1 MNRDSIFGF
10 ILIAV
15 ILIGYSIWMTP
26 SKEEMAARQHKQ
38 DSIMQLRQ
46 QQRLSDSLR
55 LSQELKAI
63 EEQQEA
69 KKSVA
74 DLQPGD
80 SSANISRLQD
90 RYGAFA
96 VSANGEEQEWVSE
109 NQHIRLVF
117 SSKGGFIK
125 EIQLKEYITWDTMPL
140 VLFDPQTAKFDLSFF
155 AKNRIINSSDLY
167 FKPFVNG
174 KPFSGENFPQVEG
187 DSLSI
192 SLRAYASDT
201 GIVDENKYLA
211 LNYSIYPDSYKVGF
225 ALDLHG
231 LSDVLAA
238 NTSSVNLDWTVD
250 LLNQEKAIDR
260 FNGPTIFFKHLN
272 DEVDYLSETKNDEK
286 SIKTKLKWI
295 SFKQQFFSTALVANG
310 AFDNADIRTYDS
322 DARQSVRYMKTAK
335 ASLDIPVN
343 LNESQK
349 VPMFFYFGPNSYY
362 ELKEY
367 GIGLERQ
374 IPLGW
379 GFFLLAWINIYIVI
393 PVFTFLGSFGWN
405 YGIVILVLTIL
416 LKMALL
422 PIAYKTYS
430 SSAKMRVLKPEVD
443 EINAKY
449 PKQEDAMKKQQAI
462 MSLYKRAGA
471 NPMSGCVPMLL
482 QMPIL
487 IAMFRFFPSSIELR
501 QKAFLW
507 AHDLSTYDSIFDL
520 PFNIPFYGSH
530 VSLFTLLM
538 TISTIFYTHINNQ
551 MMGSQSNQMPGMKTM
566 MYLMPVMFLGIFNN
580 YASGLSYYYL
590 LANLITFAQMYLF
603 RFVIDEDKV
612 RQRIEENKKKPVK
625 KSAFQQRLEDAA
637 KQRGMK

>member
-1 MNRDSIFGF
+1 MNRDSILGF

-15 ILIGYSIWMTP
+15 ILVGYSIWMTP
-26 SKEEMAARQHKQ
+26 SKEEMAAMRQKQ
-38 DSIMQLRQ
+38 DSIQLVRQ
-46 QQRLSDSLR
+46 QQRLADSIR
-55 LSQELKAI
+55 LSEELKAA
-63 EEQQEA
+63 EQRMDA
-69 KKSVA
+69 SNAVA
-74 DLQPGD
+74 ELHSSD
-80 SSANISRLQD
+80 SSSAFRILQD

-96 VSANGEEQEWVSE
+96 LSAAGSEQDWVAE
-109 NQHIRLVF
+109 NQHLQLTF

-125 EIQLKEYITWDTMPL
+125 QILLKDYVTWDTSSL
-140 VLFDPQTAKFDLSFF
+140 ILFDPQTAKFDFSFF
-155 AKNRIINSSDLY
+155 SNNRSINTSELY
-167 FKPFVNG
+167 FTPFVNG
-174 KPFSGENFPQVEG
+174 KPFDGDVFPAVSG
-187 DSLSI
+187 DSLFI
-192 SLRAYASDT
+192 SLKAYVSNNED
-201 GIVDENKYLA
+201 VDENKYIA

-225 ALDLHG
+225 ALEMKG
-231 LSDVLAA
+231 LGNTLAG
-238 NTSSVNLDWTVD
+238 NTSFINLDWTVD

-260 FNGPTIFFKHLN
+260 FNGPTIYFKHLN
-272 DEVDYLSETKNDEK
+272 DDVDNLSQTKNDEK
-286 SIKTKLKWI
+286 SIKTKLKWV
-295 SFKQQFFSTALVANG
+295 SFKQQFFSTTIVANG
-310 AFDNADIRTYDS
+310 AFNNADIRTFDS
-322 DARQSVRYMKTAK
+322 ENSKNSRYMKSAR
-335 ASLDIPVN
+335 ASMDIPVSLSDN
-343 LNESQK
+343 QSI
-349 VPMFFYFGPNSYY
+349 PMFFYFGPNSYS

-367 GIGLERQ
+367 DLGLERQ

-393 PVFTFLGSFGWN
+393 PTFNILGSFGWN

-416 LKMALL
+416 LKIFLF

-462 MSLYKRAGA
+462 MNLYKRAGA

-538 TISTIFYTHINNQ
+538 TISTVIYTYQNNQ

-566 MYLMPVMFLGIFNN
+566 MYLMPIMFLGIFNN

-590 LANLITFAQMYLF
+590 LANLITFAQTYIF
-603 RFVIDEDKV
+603 RFVINENKV
-612 RQRIEENKKKPVK
+612 RQKMEENKKKPIK
-625 KSAFQQRLEDAA
+625 KSAFQQRLEEAA